1 MAFFINIRLIFN
13 LIAVNLALIFNFCMK
28 SKHVCVNLRLFN
40 KKGLRLLRNS
50 IEYAAHQR
58 NERSVMLSLGV
69 ELAGDEPTRRSLR
82 DYEEQLVWIFT
93 D

>member
-1 MAFFINIRLIFN
+1 M
-13 LIAVNLALIFNFCMK
+13 
-28 SKHVCVNLRLFN
+28 
-40 KKGLRLLRNS
+40 LRNS